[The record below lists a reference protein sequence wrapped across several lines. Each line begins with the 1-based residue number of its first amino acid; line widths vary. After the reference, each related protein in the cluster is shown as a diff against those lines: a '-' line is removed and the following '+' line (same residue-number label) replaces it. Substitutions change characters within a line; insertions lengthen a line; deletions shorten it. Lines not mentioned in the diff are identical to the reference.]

1 MMRKNGKP
9 KNETS
14 GKTAML
20 LLLLLPAVRSFAV
33 NDVRRIGMRRREDEE
48 VEEEEEEEEEEEV
61 SIEVVV
67 AIRG

>member
-14 GKTAML
+14 GKTAM

-48 VEEEEEEEEEEEV
+48 VEEEEEEEEEEV